1 VRALLQRVSEASV
14 DVDGE
19 RVGRIERGWLI
30 LLGVGRD
37 DVESTAQRLADKIV
51 ELRAFEDAAGK
62 TNLAAADVGA
72 QMLVVSQ
79 FTLFADTSRGRR
91 PSFIQA
97 ARPDQARAL
106 CDAFVVRLRV
116 RGFEVATGV
125 FGARMQVRLVND
137 GPFTLWLDEA

>member
-14 DVDGE
+14 EVDGQ
-19 RVGRIERGWLI
+19 RVGRIGRGWLI
-30 LLGVGRD
+30 LLGVGKD

-79 FTLFADTSRGRR
+79 FTLFADTARGRR

-97 ARPDQARAL
+97 ARPEQARTL

-116 RGFEVATGV
+116 RGFDVATGV
-125 FGARMQVRLVND
+125 FGAKMQVRLVND
-137 GPFTLWLDEA
+137 GPFTLWLEEL

>member
-1 VRALLQRVSEASV
+1 MRALLQRVSQAFVE
-14 DVDGE
+14 VDGQIVA
-19 RVGRIERGWLI
+19 RVERGWLI
-30 LLGVGRD
+30 LLGVGKG

-72 QMLVVSQ
+72 QLLVVSQ

-125 FGARMQVRLVND
+125 FGAHMQVRLVND
-137 GPFTLWLDEA
+137 GPFTLWLDES

>member
-1 VRALLQRVSEASV
+1 MRALLQRVSEASV
-14 DVDGE
+14 EVHGQV
-19 RVGRIERGWLI
+19 VGQIGPGWLI
-30 LLGVGRD
+30 LLGVGKD
-37 DVESTAQRLADKIV
+37 DAESTAQRLADKIV

-62 TNLAAADVGA
+62 TNLGAADVGA

-91 PSFIQA
+91 PSFIYA

-125 FGARMQVRLVND
+125 FGAHMQVRLVND
-137 GPFTLWLDEA
+137 GPFTLWLDEV

>member
-1 VRALLQRVSEASV
+1 MRALLQRVSEASV

>member
-14 DVDGE
+14 EVDGQIA
-19 RVGRIERGWLI
+19 GQIGRGWLI
-30 LLGVGRD
+30 LLGVGKD
-37 DVESTAQRLADKIV
+37 DAEPTAQRLADKIV

-91 PSFIQA
+91 PSFLFA
-97 ARPDQARAL
+97 ARPQQANAL
-106 CDAFVVRLRV
+106 VDAFVVRLRV

-125 FGARMQVRLVND
+125 FGAHMQVRLVND
-137 GPFTLWLDEA
+137 GPFTLWLDEV